1 MLYKAMLDHGVFMEG
16 TILKSNMVNP
26 GAQAAAFWLRSSRK
40 PQGEWPSHPN
50 LVVTT
55 LLP

>member
-1 MLYKAMLDHGVFMEG
+1 MLDHGVFMEG